1 MLQELTENDFKY
13 IPTGMSQKNLSMIY
27 NFFIAHCNP
36 DIIQNFIFEDKF
48 NADCYSMKI
57 NKDLKLE
64 MKTWKDYSYF
74 TYIDKRSVFNYRDPI
89 SEEHLLLLKQEY
101 PFFKGVSKNRIEHYV
116 RVIYTK
122 LRPTEEFYKNY
133 LEEKWKNSFQKEQAE
148 ILEREKI
155 RQASISEEEREGNKI
170 ADYIAE
176 QKINEKKNYNYKKV
190 ANAFIYGIYIDNKL
204 VYIGKTTREMKNR
217 LGEHLEYTLLGEGG
231 GSQQNYLYKAM
242 RECEVGYKFKI
253 LYESYNTISN
263 HELEEIEKTLIENIQ
278 PEFNYEGVKV
288 PYRFSE
294 EKR

>member
-1 MLQELTENDFKY
+1 MLQELTENDFKHVNSG
-13 IPTGMSQKNLSMIY
+13 TSTKNLLVIY
-27 NFFIAHCNP
+27 NLIKENVEL
-36 DIIQNFIFEDKF
+36 DLKNNFYFDDKF
-48 NADCYSMKI
+48 YW
-57 NKDLKLE
+57 NKN
-64 MKTWKDYSYF
+64 
-74 TYIDKRSVFNYRDPI
+74 YIDKIKKELRKDM
-89 SEEHLLLLKQEY
+89 
-101 PFFKGVSKNRIEHYV
+101 VSYNDFYCGQITWSRIENELNKKIFRIVNDKKLLGRYIDSYTIERYI
-116 RVIYTK
+116 RVILNK
-122 LRPTEEFYKNY
+122 LRPDDEYYKNY
-133 LEEKWKNSFQKEQAE
+133 LEKEMKNSFQKKQAE

-155 RQASISEEEREGNKI
+155 RQVSISEEEKEGNKI

-217 LGEHLEYTLLGEGG
+217 LGEHLECALLGEGG
-231 GSQQNYLYKAM
+231 GAQQNYLYKAM

-263 HELEEIEKTLIENIQ
+263 HELEEIEKTLIENLQ